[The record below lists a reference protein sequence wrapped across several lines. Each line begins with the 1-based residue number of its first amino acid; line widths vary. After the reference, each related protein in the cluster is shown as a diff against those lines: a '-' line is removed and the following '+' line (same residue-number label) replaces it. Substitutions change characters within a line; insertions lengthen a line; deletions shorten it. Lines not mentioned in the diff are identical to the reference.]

1 MIVSIRAFA
10 LTALVALSACS
21 SEEAPVPETEV
32 QAQTKPAVEQP
43 PEMMPIPMAYEE
55 PVVGGA
61 RMSAGSDM
69 LSNLR
74 KSSDHT
80 ILVSAIEASG
90 LDKVIE
96 ESGKLTLFAP
106 TNGAFER
113 IPGGYQELMKPEQ
126 RERLLRVLSYH
137 MLPARI
143 DADAMSARVL
153 AGNGSATLET
163 VEGGSLKATVG
174 NGAAMVVDANGSSA
188 DISVANV
195 VNSNGVVYVIET
207 VLMP

>member
-1 MIVSIRAFA
+1 MLVPIRAVV
-10 LTALVALSACS
+10 LTALVALAACS
-21 SEEAPVPETEV
+21 SEEASAPEPEEQAKPVVEPRPELG
-32 QAQTKPAVEQP
+32 
-43 PEMMPIPMAYEE
+43 PIPMAYEE

-61 RMSAGSDM
+61 KMAAGSDM

-80 ILVSAIEASG
+80 ILVSAIESTG
-90 LDKVIE
+90 LDKVIQ

-106 TNGAFER
+106 TNGAFDR
-113 IPGGYQELMKPEQ
+113 IPGGYEDLMKPEQ

-137 MLPARI
+137 MLPVRI
-143 DADAMSARVL
+143 DADAMAARIL
-153 AGNGSATLET
+153 ASNDGSAMLET

-174 NGAAMVVDANGSSA
+174 NGAAMVVDANGNSA
-188 DISVANV
+188 DISVPNV

-207 VLMP
+207 VLTP

>member
-1 MIVSIRAFA
+1 MLVSIRAA
-10 LTALVALSACS
+10 VLTALVVLAACS
-21 SEEAPVPETEV
+21 SEEASAPEPQELAKPV
-32 QAQTKPAVEQP
+32 VEP
-43 PEMMPIPMAYEE
+43 GPVLGPTPMAYEE

-61 RMSAGSDM
+61 KMAAGSDM

-80 ILVSAIEASG
+80 ILVSAIESTG
-90 LDKVIE
+90 LDKVIQ

-106 TNGAFER
+106 TNAAFDR
-113 IPGGYQELMKPEQ
+113 FPGGYEDLMKPEQ
-126 RERLLRVLSYH
+126 RERLLQVLSYH
-137 MLPARI
+137 VLPARI
-143 DADAMSARVL
+143 DADAMAARVME
-153 AGNGSATLET
+153 GNGSAMLET

-174 NGAAMVVDANGSSA
+174 NGVAMVVDANGNSA

-207 VLMP
+207 VLTP